1 MEGNGRSDKGV
12 SLPFEQ
18 LTDLARLT
26 ELELV
31 PAVARG
37 DLGFMAWEFAHFNLP
52 YRDPGKV
59 IAWTRRNG
67 AFTVSVR
74 PAALRSPVG
83 ETEYV
88 VPSGKV
94 PRAALLWMCTEAKRT
109 GSPEL
114 HLGDSANAFLRRL
127 GFEIG
132 GVQSKALHR
141 QLRAL
146 FGATVEVSQVEQLGE
161 VWRDRQG
168 AFPVSQ
174 SYQLYFSSKTGE
186 MVSQEGLFDSTVT
199 ISDRLFLSIIE
210 HGIPVDAGAWRWI
223 NERTKSPMALDL
235 YVFLSSRLYTLKKPT
250 LLPWKYLEQQLGA
263 TYTRQRDFQAQV
275 LKNLVP
281 VLQVY
286 PQARISMDPNGN
298 GLWISP
304 SPPAVAPKELS

>member
-1 MEGNGRSDKGV
+1 MEGNGRSERGI

-18 LTDLARLT
+18 LSDLARLT

-74 PAALRSPVG
+74 PAALRSPAG

-109 GSPEL
+109 ASPEL

-146 FGATVEVSQVEQLGE
+146 FGATVEVSHVEQLGE

-168 AFPVSQ
+168 TFPVSQ

-223 NERTKSPMALDL
+223 NEHTKSPMALDL
-235 YVFLSSRLYTLKKPT
+235 YVFLSSRLYTVKKPT

-263 TYTRQRDFQAQV
+263 SYTRPRDFQAQV
-275 LKNLVP
+275 LKNMDYVHK
-281 VLQVY
+281 VY
-286 PQARISMDPNGN
+286 PHAHVTRDPNGN

>member
-1 MEGNGRSDKGV
+1 MDSTSRFQKV
-12 SLPFEQ
+12 ITLPFEQ
-18 LTDLARLT
+18 LSELETLT
-26 ELELV
+26 QLELV
-31 PAVARG
+31 PAASRG

-52 YRDPGKV
+52 YRDPGRV

-67 AFTVSVR
+67 AFTVSIR
-74 PAALRSPVG
+74 PAALRSPAG

-109 GSPEL
+109 ASPIL

-127 GFEIG
+127 GFEVG
-132 GVQSKALHR
+132 GVQARQLHR

-146 FGATVEVSQVEQLGE
+146 FGATVEVSHVEQLGE

-168 AFPVSQ
+168 TFPVTQ
-174 SYQLYFSSKTGE
+174 NYQLYFSSKSGE
-186 MVSQEGLFDSTVT
+186 IVAQEGLFDSSVT
-199 ISDRLFLSIIE
+199 ISDRLFMSIME

-223 NERTKSPMALDL
+223 NEHTKSPMALDL

-250 LLPWKYLEQQLGA
+250 LLPWKFLEQQLGS
-263 TYTRQRDFQAQV
+263 TYARQRDFQAQV
-275 LKNLVP
+275 LKNMRYVHS
-281 VLQVY
+281 VY
-286 PQARISMDPNGN
+286 PRAKVTTDPIGR